1 MTSTWPSQSQILAE
15 TLAMIDSTDSK
26 PSNQKDMAWVVLE
39 QLREVS
45 LLLTDIGTKLEVLSQ
60 VLWVK
65 DSQELS

>member
-1 MTSTWPSQSQILAE
+1 MSRTCPSHI
-15 TLAMIDSTDSK
+15 MKDSAGHRTKDMMLLSH
-26 PSNQKDMAWVVLE
+26 SNQKDLAQVVQV

-45 LLLTDIGTKLEVLSQ
+45 QLLIDIETKLEVLSQ